1 MLSITLK
8 EQNMSISKVLV
19 VDDSPVDLQYLKAIV
34 EDAGFQVITATNGR
48 DAQEKAKNQRP
59 DVILMDVVMEDVDGF
74 EACRNITKDS
84 TTANIPVLFVTS
96 KNQKADQ
103 VWGELQGG
111 KGMISK
117 PYTSDQILQALAAV

>member
-1 MLSITLK
+1 MPV
-8 EQNMSISKVLV
+8 NKVLV

-34 EDAGFQVITATNGR
+34 EDAGFQVITATSGR
-48 DAQEKAKNQRP
+48 DAQDKAKQQRP
-59 DVILMDVVMEDVDGF
+59 DVILMDVVMDDVDGF

-84 TTANIPVLFVTS
+84 STANIPVLFVTS
-96 KNQKADQ
+96 KNQKADR

-117 PYTSDQILQALAAV
+117 PYTSDQIIQAIAAI